1 MSRQEQW
8 DLDVE
13 IGFIEGVVRRDPTYV
28 EALEILGTDYT
39 QRGRLDDG
47 LLVDEQ
53 LVRLRPQDAM
63 AHYNLA
69 CSYSLTKRCEAAAA
83 ALERAL
89 WLGYRDFKWL
99 AKDPDLSN
107 LRRHA
112 AYEKIQARVRAMQV
126 RIR

>member
-13 IGFIEGVVRRDPTYV
+13 IGYIEGVVRRDPTYV

-69 CSYSLTKRCEAAAA
+69 CSYSLTKQCEAAAA

-89 WLGYRDFKWL
+89 RLGYRDFKWL
-99 AKDPDLSN
+99 AKDPDLTN

-112 AYEKIQARVRAMQV
+112 AYEKIQARVRSMKV
-126 RIR
+126 NIR